1 VISSSSCIHT
11 IKLMGVVPAPRAAAP
26 QVRVAATQDQSANG
40 AVGQLIC
47 GGKAATDCAYKD
59 TPLTQLPP
67 GYHSQAQPLVR
78 SAILS

>member
-1 VISSSSCIHT
+1 
-11 IKLMGVVPAPRAAAP
+11 M
-26 QVRVAATQDQSANG
+26 RVAATQDQSANG